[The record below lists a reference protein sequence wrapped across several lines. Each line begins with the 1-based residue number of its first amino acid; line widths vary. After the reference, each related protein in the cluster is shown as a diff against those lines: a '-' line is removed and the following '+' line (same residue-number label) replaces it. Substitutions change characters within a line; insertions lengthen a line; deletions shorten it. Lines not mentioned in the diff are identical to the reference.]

1 MYYYISKTIMK
12 SIYYLNLSENTK
24 RQVEMEEQLKIYG
37 YKGNR
42 IESIKGLEL
51 PYLNYSEKVSESL
64 GIDIKYLRND
74 WLLNRSNFKTMSSDI
89 NYILPRYGLYLSTI
103 KAIQTAIK
111 NGDEDAIIL
120 EDDAIINGK
129 IDVPNI
135 DCDLIYLGATFKGEK
150 YCDGDLIVVDPK
162 QIKLYGTFG
171 YYIKNLKETL
181 KILLSPFQEGGGKD
195 KHPLWR
201 SDSVKLRCQSIDMFY
216 INYYQKY
223 GKVYFINPQPISH
236 PTINTSTIN
245 KTQYKYFKNGLRFN
259 Y

>member
-1 MYYYISKTIMK
+1 MYYYISTSIMK
-12 SIYYLNLSENTK
+12 SIYYLNLSENTT
-24 RQVEMEEQLKIYG
+24 RQVEMEEQLKKFE

-51 PYLNYSEKVSESL
+51 KNLRYRLLVSGSLNL
-64 GIDIKYLRND
+64 NIKYLNED
-74 WLLNRSNFKTMSSDI
+74 WLLNRSNFKTMSNDI
-89 NYILPRYGLYLSTI
+89 NYILPRFGLYLSTI

-111 NGDEDAIIL
+111 NGDDDAIIL

-129 IDVPNI
+129 LDVPDI
-135 DCDLIYLGATFKGEK
+135 ECDLIYLGATFKGEK
-150 YCDGDLIVVDPK
+150 YCDGEVIEVDPNR
-162 QIKLYGTFG
+162 IKLYGTFA

-181 KILLSPFQEGGGKD
+181 KLLLSPFQEGGGKD

-201 SDSVKLRCQSIDMFY
+201 DPNVKLRSQSIDMFY

-236 PTINTSTIN
+236 PTINISTIN